1 MMANGAARISQIALL
16 GDMAI
21 VVWYDDRNVAGLPYL
36 VSICRREDPA

>member
-1 MMANGAARISQIALL
+1 MANGAARISQIAFL

-21 VVWYDDRNVAGLPYL
+21 FMWDDDRNFAGLPYL